1 MGKAGLDQK
10 ARNSLQTVS
19 KVTYI
24 QMEKFAVVVECMNLE
39 FGGEIRPRVI
49 NPLHA
54 KPRNWMMSPRE

>member
-10 ARNSLQTVS
+10 VRNSLQTVS

-24 QMEKFAVVVECMNLE
+24 QMEKFALVVECMNLE
-39 FGGEIRPRVI
+39 FSGEIRPRVI
-49 NPLHA
+49 NPVHA